1 MTTTDGTMPA
11 APDHASIAAPAPGA
25 QVRVALLRVRPDQDS
40 DIPPPRY
47 MTPLAAG
54 ADLCAAV
61 AETMIIPPGTRAL
74 IPTGFAIALPAGW
87 EAQVRA
93 RSGLAHR
100 AGIAVLNGPGTIDAD
115 YRGEISV
122 LLINHGKESAS
133 IRRGE
138 RIAQLVVQ
146 PCFRAVFDQVDA
158 LDTSERNQGG
168 FGSTGS

>member
-1 MTTTDGTMPA
+1 MHTPAAAMPPTAGPA
-11 APDHASIAAPAPGA
+11 APLPGA
-25 QVRVALLRVRPDQDS
+25 QVRVALLRLRPALDS

-61 AETMIIPPGTRAL
+61 AETLIIPPGTRAL
-74 IPTGFAIALPAGW
+74 VPTGFAIALPPGW

-100 AGIAVLNGPGTIDAD
+100 AGLTVLNGPGTIDAD
-115 YRGEISV
+115 YRGEVSV
-122 LLINHGKESAS
+122 LLINHGRESVS
-133 IRRGE
+133 ICRGE

-146 PCFRAVFDQVDA
+146 PCYRAVFDSVDA
-158 LDTSERNQGG
+158 LDASERDQGG
-168 FGSTGS
+168 FGSTGQ